1 MKKIK
6 YVVAGLLMMGLS
18 VPAMAQNANYNA
30 MLKPIEQSLKATPNM
45 DAKTLKNLIK
55 DYQKEFKKE
64 PKALVALG
72 EALLMN
78 KQYDEATNIANAV
91 VAKYK
96 DCGDA
101 YILLG
106 DIAAMK
112 DDGGNAAMWYEQSM
126 SMDPKNPQGYMR
138 YSNVYRKRSPE
149 ESERALNLLKQNC
162 PDFPIEAEAGNNF
175 YLAGNYA
182 KAYEYFSKTN
192 RDKLEEYY
200 LVGYA
205 VSAYMANKKD
215 ESLDIS
221 KFGIQKFAKDI
232 TFDRV
237 ALWSAVDLQKNDEAI
252 NFAKVI
258 INTDSVEKSARDY
271 IYYGLALKGNKRY
284 DEAIAQYQKAFDLTK
299 DDYKPY
305 QYMADTYAEMGQED
319 KALEC
324 NEIYMAHNQNAT
336 PSDYAKLANIY
347 VQKAEKA
354 GPTKQANLDKAY
366 GIYNQMAEKW
376 PTIAAWVNNM
386 AGMQAS
392 KAGQDEKGAEFFQK
406 AVDLLANK
414 ADRQEDETSTL
425 KSALANLGYYYWV
438 TKNDLEAAKPYYEQ
452 LVKLDPEDK
461 NARAALGLDAQEEAP
476 KQ

>member
-192 RDKLEEYY
+192 KDKLEEYY

-252 NFAKVI
+252 
-258 INTDSVEKSARDY
+258 
-271 IYYGLALKGNKRY
+271 KGNKQY

>member
-30 MLKPIEQSLKATPNM
+30 MLKPIEQSLKATPNL
-45 DAKTLKNLIK
+45 DAKSLKNLIK

-258 INTDSVEKSARDY
+258 INTDSVEKIGR
-271 IYYGLALKGNKRY
+271 
-284 DEAIAQYQKAFDLTK
+284 
-299 DDYKPY
+299 
-305 QYMADTYAEMGQED
+305 
-319 KALEC
+319 
-324 NEIYMAHNQNAT
+324 AH
-336 PSDYAKLANIY
+336 
-347 VQKAEKA
+347 V
-354 GPTKQANLDKAY
+354 
-366 GIYNQMAEKW
+366 
-376 PTIAAWVNNM
+376 
-386 AGMQAS
+386 
-392 KAGQDEKGAEFFQK
+392 
-406 AVDLLANK
+406 
-414 ADRQEDETSTL
+414 
-425 KSALANLGYYYWV
+425 
-438 TKNDLEAAKPYYEQ
+438 
-452 LVKLDPEDK
+452 
-461 NARAALGLDAQEEAP
+461 
-476 KQ
+476 